1 MGLIRFAAKMGTL
14 FAGVGFVAGCGWIGE
29 QLLKEALGSQDVSMG
44 LGMGAGAV
52 VLGLIVTPIA
62 VALKQDDGIEDG
74 RAVQLGLHNFSAH
87 SASSASSSRGSCS
100 RGSPRPGS
108 SPPVLSLMPAEQ
120 SHVSFR
126 SAFGSGFSLRSAASF
141 WFASPAALS
150 TPWRPA
156 PQSEK
161 ISR

>member
-87 SASSASSSRGSCS
+87 FGILGGLIAGLMFAGLAKAGLISPSLEPDAGGTVPRILPIRFWKWLLMTIGSVFLVCIA
-100 RGSPRPGS
+100 GSIVYAVATG
-108 SPPVLSLMPAEQ
+108 
-120 SHVSFR
+120 
-126 SAFGSGFSLRSAASF
+126 
-141 WFASPAALS
+141 
-150 TPWRPA
+150 A
-156 PQSEK
+156 PIGK
-161 ISR
+161 N